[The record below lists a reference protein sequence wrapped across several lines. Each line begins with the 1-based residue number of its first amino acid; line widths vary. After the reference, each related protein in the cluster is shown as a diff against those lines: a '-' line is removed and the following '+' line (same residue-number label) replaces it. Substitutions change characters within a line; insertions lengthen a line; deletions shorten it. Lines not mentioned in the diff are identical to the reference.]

1 MNQSQTKRIPGVT
14 LEEER
19 RTLSE
24 ILAIADRNLKQ
35 VKSSV
40 QNLADELHEL
50 KEIYDAEDKEGLA
63 LWFNTDARFQQVRQ
77 ELPYGAMQ
85 KKTVFRKN

>member
-50 KEIYDAEDKEGLA
+50 KEIYDAE
-63 LWFNTDARFQQVRQ
+63 
-77 ELPYGAMQ
+77 YGAMQ

>member
-50 KEIYDAEDKEGLA
+50 KEIYAAEDKEGLA
-63 LWFNTDARFQQVRQ
+63 LWFTTDARFQQVRQ
-77 ELPYGAMQ
+77 ELLRMERCR
-85 KKTVFRKN
+85 KKP

>member
-77 ELPYGAMQ
+77 DMP
-85 KKTVFRKN
+85 

>member
-50 KEIYDAEDKEGLA
+50 KEIYDA
-63 LWFNTDARFQQVRQ
+63 
-77 ELPYGAMQ
+77 
-85 KKTVFRKN
+85 